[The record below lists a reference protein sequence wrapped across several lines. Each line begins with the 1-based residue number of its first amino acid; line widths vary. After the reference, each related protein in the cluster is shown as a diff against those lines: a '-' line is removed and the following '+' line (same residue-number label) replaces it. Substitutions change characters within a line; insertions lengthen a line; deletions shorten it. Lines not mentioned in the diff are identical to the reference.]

1 MRAFNPLSLAL
12 AVCLWLAAAAR
23 SSSSSSSSSSSLE
36 AILKS
41 AGRAFPEQRPAA
53 AAAAARSST
62 DLFAVG
68 SWLADSFS
76 AASHQLAMAGLGLGL
91 PDAQRRLR
99 PQGEAA
105 AAAAAASLLL
115 GSQAPVAAAP
125 WLPAAAA
132 AAPVG
137 STVQQQRQQPQQ
149 ERELAAAAAA
159 AAQALQQPP
168 VYVHPRARQTLFNI
182 SAALKS
188 IQRTSSQTR
197 MKDVDRA
204 ALSHLTAAAARAAAD
219 VEVTKP

>member
-1 MRAFNPLSLAL
+1 MRAFNPLSVAL

-23 SSSSSSSSSSSLE
+23 SSSSSSSSSSLE

-41 AGRAFPEQRPAA
+41 AGRAFPEQRPA

-99 PQGEAA
+99 PQGE
-105 AAAAAASLLL
+105 AAAAASLLL

-168 VYVHPRARQTLFNI
+168 VYVQPRARQTLFNI

-188 IQRTSSQTR
+188 IQKTSSQTR
-197 MKDVDRA
+197 LKDVDRA
-204 ALSHLTAAAARAAAD
+204 ALSHLTAAAAKAAAD